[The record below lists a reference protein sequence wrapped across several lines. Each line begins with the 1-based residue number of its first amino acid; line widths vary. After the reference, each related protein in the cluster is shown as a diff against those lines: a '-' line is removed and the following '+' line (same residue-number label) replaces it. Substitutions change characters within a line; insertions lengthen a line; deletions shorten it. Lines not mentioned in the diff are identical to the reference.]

1 MLKRGVRNWHVYD
14 VNCDCA
20 AYTWAWMRPVA
31 SGKFRRC
38 IYCGRQL
45 GDMQLSRYRLV
56 RAKTQQ
62 EAMQKAHDISAQTDQ
77 LLDEID
83 LIWHGGG

>member
-1 MLKRGVRNWHVYD
+1 MPKREIRNWHVYD

-62 EAMQKAHDISAQTDQ
+62 EAMRAPLATADQPVKAFD
-77 LLDEID
+77 LLY
-83 LIWHGGG
+83 WP

>member
-1 MLKRGVRNWHVYD
+1 MPKREIRNWHVYD

-20 AYTWAWMRPVA
+20 AYTLAWMRPVA

-62 EAMQKAHDISAQTDQ
+62 EAIQARLAIADQ
-77 LLDEID
+77 LVKLFDPVY
-83 LIWHGGG
+83 WP